1 MFQMG
6 SLGPLLGQTHHFVKY
21 NPGKSSYA
29 EKRYLTENRRLYAVL
44 DKRLGDHE
52 YLVDEYSIADIATW
66 PWIARFDYQTMN
78 LNDYPNLKRWYLEIA
93 KRPAVQKGYYVPA
106 RVQEIPM
113 P

>member
-29 EKRYLTENRRLYAVL
+29 EERYLTENRRLYAVL

-52 YLVDEYSIADIATW
+52 YLVDEYSIVDIATW

-78 LNDYPNLKRWYLEIA
+78 LNDYPNLKRWYLDIA
-93 KRPAVQKGYYVPA
+93 KRPAVKKGYYIPA